1 MVMVCEEISGTMD
14 IYNRVNSAK
23 EIALWISNDGEIL
36 GNHTWYND
44 VNGKIVYDRKA
55 SLSEICETLEAAKDE
70 LLSRRAEI
78 SEEIEILE
86 ADAVDVVEIDD

>member
-1 MVMVCEEISGTMD
+1 MIMICEQISGTMD

-44 VNGKIVYDRKA
+44 VNGNIVYNRKA
-55 SLSEICETLEAAKDE
+55 SLSEISETLEAAKDE
-70 LLSRRAEI
+70 LLSKRAEI
-78 SEEIEILE
+78 CAEIEILE
-86 ADAVDVVEIDD
+86 ADDVVDVVEID